1 MTAFEGKY
9 DRSYRFEAEDIFYF
23 GQTLDGFTTMYST
36 YQYTPV
42 LRNSKG
48 NTLYANNPQ
57 NCAEY
62 PCGGKYLR
70 THVWDMSKKWCGV
83 KYYGFGITYPNGT
96 ISNVYP
102 SWHPLEC
109 DA

>member
-1 MTAFEGKY
+1 
-9 DRSYRFEAEDIFYF
+9 
-23 GQTLDGFTTMYST
+23 MYST

-42 LRNSKG
+42 LRNSEG
-48 NTLYANNPQ
+48 GILYADNPQ
-57 NCAEY
+57 DCSEY

-83 KYYGFGITYPNGT
+83 KYYGFALTYPNGT
-96 ISNVYP
+96 ISNAYP